1 MRPSNKKILKITMLI
16 GGLATLASCIT
27 SPRAACIQSAG
38 AEVRSINSTMDYMI
52 RQISKR
58 TTDIDRGF
66 AIHSQQQRIVV
77 RGTCRSKS
85 GYEYDCPKNEVQTIE
100 TPVSLNIMEERR
112 KLREQVSRLKREK
125 AQLSQ
130 AYSRRDKAI
139 KG

>member
-1 MRPSNKKILKITMLI
+1 MDFM
-16 GGLATLASCIT
+16 SC
-27 SPRAACIQSAG
+27 
-38 AEVRSINSTMDYMI
+38 
-52 RQISKR
+52 QISKR

-66 AIHSQQQRIVV
+66 AIHSQQQKIVV
-77 RGTCRSKS
+77 RGTCLSKY

-125 AQLSQ
+125 AQLNQ

-139 KG
+139 KGCQSLPDE